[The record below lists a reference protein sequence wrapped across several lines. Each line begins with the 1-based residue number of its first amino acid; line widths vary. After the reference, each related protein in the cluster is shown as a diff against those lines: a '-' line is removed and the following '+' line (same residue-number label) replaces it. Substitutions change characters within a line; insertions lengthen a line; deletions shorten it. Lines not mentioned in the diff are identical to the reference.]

1 MISINLLVHI
11 YLLDAYKCLLF
22 LLYFQDKTCSKGFK
36 LKVAALRLKIR
47 LKMKDN
53 FIGNKKIAKETRR
66 NAELSQDEMLGKG
79 MGEV

>member
-1 MISINLLVHI
+1 MIKHEFRKHFCKIET
-11 YLLDAYKCLLF
+11 A
-22 LLYFQDKTCSKGFK
+22 TCPKEFG
-36 LKVAALRLKIR
+36 LKAKLRLKIP

-66 NAELSQDEMLGKG
+66 NAKLSQDEMLGKG

>member
-36 LKVAALRLKIR
+36 LKVATLRLKIP

-53 FIGNKKIAKETRR
+53 FIGNKKIGR